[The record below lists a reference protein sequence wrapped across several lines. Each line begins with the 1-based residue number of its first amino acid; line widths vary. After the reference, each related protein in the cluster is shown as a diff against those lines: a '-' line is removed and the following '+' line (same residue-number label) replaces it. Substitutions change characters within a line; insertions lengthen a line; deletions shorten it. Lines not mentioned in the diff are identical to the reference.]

1 MSKNCKRTCHNQH
14 ESGNE
19 YETENGMAL
28 TLDDFK
34 IPQEKLDE
42 LNVKIQ
48 HAVSDYFARSPEADP
63 LDGISVTF
71 NFAFGFGRELD
82 AHVAG
87 KIISVDLD

>member
-1 MSKNCKRTCHNQH
+1 
-14 ESGNE
+14 
-19 YETENGMAL
+19 MAL

-34 IPQEKLDE
+34 IPQETLDE

-48 HAVSDYFARSPEADP
+48 RVVSGYFARSPEADP
-63 LDGISVTF
+63 LDGMSVTIK
-71 NFAFGFGRELD
+71 FAFGFGRELD

>member
-1 MSKNCKRTCHNQH
+1 
-14 ESGNE
+14 
-19 YETENGMAL
+19 MAL
-28 TLDDFK
+28 TQEDFK
-34 IPQEKLDE
+34 VPQDKLDE
-42 LNVKIQ
+42 LNAAIEQ
-48 HAVSDYFARSPEADP
+48 AVSDYFARSPEADP